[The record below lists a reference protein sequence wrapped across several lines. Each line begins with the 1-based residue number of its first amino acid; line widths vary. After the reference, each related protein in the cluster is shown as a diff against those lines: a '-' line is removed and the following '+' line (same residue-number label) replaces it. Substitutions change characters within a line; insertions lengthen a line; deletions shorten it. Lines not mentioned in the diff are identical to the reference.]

1 MAITP
6 EPTGPPAGD
15 NLYLN
20 LAAAAELLGVTL
32 TELRRRIRLAELESV
47 KVGTQTL
54 VRRASLD
61 RYLAPIQLAGGR
73 TFDRRRLRNDV

>member
-1 MAITP
+1 MAVTP

-20 LAAAAELLGVTL
+20 LAAAADLLGVTL
-32 TELRRRIRLAELESV
+32 AELRRRIRQGELAAV
-47 KVGTQTL
+47 NVGTQTL
-54 VRRASLD
+54 VRRAGLD

-73 TFDRRRLRNDV
+73 TFDRRRLRGR